1 MKYSFFALAAAAVG
15 EARVYARQGL
25 LNATG
30 VATTTIKSS
39 LASAATLSLPSATK
53 ATNTTTSLGSTTT
66 PAPTSEAE
74 TCCYIYPHG
83 VGINTWWTSSVDL
96 TVATVITTWL
106 QYNNTLIPGNS
117 TTKTV
122 VNATDFYGAHQMQSL
137 HYTLLPVSATAT
149 TTDWFCGG
157 FSDMTC
163 TSTVPTTI
171 TRFDYSTI
179 YYNTTNILS
188 GVPNTLLPSNA
199 VLYGRTSIDTTTV
212 TSFPDQSLT
221 VHAPTPYFR
230 FSGLNLHTSKPCM
243 DTYTTTDYTSYT
255 IITPDGGLATQVSSV
270 YPTATVT
277 GFKSSWPIIPGSSG
291 DVYINTTLGRA
302 FPDGDYSNFNF
313 TDWAQGVLMGPM
325 PGEVDAYMFR
335 LPEDF
340 PEFLAAI
347 PKIKS
352 EFPDV
357 GSCTNFAGDG
367 EPTVHVP
374 VNQLTDTSHVTMTMN
389 GALKPSAGSPK
400 PEPEIQT
407 TTENVPEP
415 VTEIPVIET
424 TANDLDIPEPGP
436 TESPVVA
443 KPGSTLD
450 SPQTTVVVAPTA
462 IIAKPDTELAT
473 PIQATA
479 SPKAPQI
486 GRPGTALDT
495 PDAPNR
501 QTTIQNIADII
512 ASVIGMKPPE
522 EANTPDTV
530 TEGNPA
536 FTYVPMPR
544 PEITIGDAVIT
555 EDNKNEFVVAG
566 QTLEP
571 GGPAVTQDGNT
582 IELPSQATAVIV
594 NGNPTPIAQPQAPSN
609 VPAPEWTFGEN
620 TITANSANEFIIA
633 SQTITPGGEA
643 VVIAGTTLSLA
654 TDASEIVVNGQ
665 TSDIVVPVGAPVTL
679 GGAIATPVAGGAYV
693 LPGGQTLSEDG
704 PDVVVAGT
712 TYSLANSESSVVVN
726 GVASPLPTAGGV
738 AVRSMTELILPGTTL
753 LPGSEVVV
761 SGTTYSLAA
770 SGGGIYIDGQ
780 SSTLQSA
787 QPGSPIT
794 LPNGVVA
801 TPTLATNI
809 VIGSQTLMP
818 EGSAITISGTT
829 FSISG
834 TEMIIAASGRTVT
847 ADLVTSES
855 STTATTSGTS
865 SRASSSTAEPS
876 ESASAPS
883 ETDSAP
889 EPTNAGA
896 GSKSSAQ
903 QHTSAIALIVAL
915 AFCLL

>member
-1 MKYSFFALAAAAVG
+1 MKYSLFALAVATVG

-25 LNATG
+25 LNATS

-39 LASAATLSLPSATK
+39 PASAPSLSLPSATK
-53 ATNTTTSLGSTTT
+53 ATNTTTGLGSTTT
-66 PAPTSEAE
+66 TAPTSDAE

-106 QYNNTLIPGNS
+106 QYNNTLVPGNS

-122 VNATDFYGAHQMQSL
+122 VNATEFYGAHQMQSL
-137 HYTLLPVSATAT
+137 HYTLSPVSATAT

-212 TSFPDQSLT
+212 TSFPEQSLT
-221 VHAPTPYFR
+221 IRAPTPYFL
-230 FSGLNLHTSKPCM
+230 FSGLNLHTSKQCM

-255 IITPDGGLATQVSSV
+255 VITPDGGFATQVSSV
-270 YPTATVT
+270 YPTATIT

-291 DVYINTTLGRA
+291 DVYINTTFGRA

-313 TDWAQGVLMGPM
+313 TDWAEGVIMGPL

-340 PEFLAAI
+340 PEFLANI

-400 PEPEIQT
+400 PEPDIQT
-407 TTENVPEP
+407 TTADIPNP
-415 VTEIPVIET
+415 VSEIPIIET
-424 TANDLDIPEPGP
+424 TASDLDTPEPGP
-436 TESPVVA
+436 TETPVVA

-450 SPQTTVVVAPTA
+450 NPQTTIVAAPTA
-462 IIAKPDTELAT
+462 IIAEPGTGLAT
-473 PIQATA
+473 PTQGTA
-479 SPKAPQI
+479 SPKAPQV

-495 PDAPNR
+495 PDASK
-501 QTTIQNIADII
+501 QETTTQNIGDII

-522 EANTPDTV
+522 EANTPDIV

-536 FTYVPMPR
+536 FTYVPAPR
-544 PEITIGDAVIT
+544 PEITVGDAVIT
-555 EDNKNEFVVAG
+555 GNNNNEFVVGG
-566 QTLEP
+566 QTLAP
-571 GGPAVTQDGNT
+571 GGPAVTEGDNT

-594 NGNPTPIAQPQAPSN
+594 NGSPTPIAQPQAPAN

-620 TITANSANEFIIA
+620 TITANSANEFVIA

-643 VVIAGTTLSLA
+643 VTIAGTTLSLA
-654 TDASEIVVNGQ
+654 AGASEIVVNGQ
-665 TSDIVVPVGAPVTL
+665 TSEIAVPVGAPVTL
-679 GGAIATPVAGGAYV
+679 GGAIATPVASGAYV

-704 PDVVVAGT
+704 PDIVVAGT
-712 TYSLANSESSVVVN
+712 TYSLADSGSSVVVN

-738 AVRSMTELILPGTTL
+738 AVGGMTELILPGTTL

-770 SGGGIYIDGQ
+770 TGGAFYIDGQ
-780 SSTLQSA
+780 SSILQSA
-787 QPGSPIT
+787 QPGSSIT

-801 TPTLATNI
+801 TPTVATNI
-809 VIGSQTLMP
+809 VVGSQTLMP
-818 EGSAITISGTT
+818 GGPAITISGTT

-834 TEMIIAASGRTVT
+834 TEMIIAASGTTVT

-855 STTATTSGTS
+855 STTATTSRTI
-865 SRASSSTAEPS
+865 SRASSSAPERSDSTT
-876 ESASAPS
+876 APS
-883 ETDSAP
+883 ETDGAS
-889 EPTNAGA
+889 EPANTGA
-896 GSKSSAQ
+896 GSKASAQ